1 MVPRYI
7 ICEKRNSI
15 RPMQCS
21 NNHNEQMIF
30 FPEASD
36 FIASNTKETI
46 ELTRAHSKSFVE
58 DIKKE
63 ARNQKLW
70 VSIGVH
76 ERGNI

>member
-1 MVPRYI
+1 
-7 ICEKRNSI
+7 
-15 RPMQCS
+15 
-21 NNHNEQMIF
+21 MIF

-76 ERGNI
+76 EQVTNV